1 MINGRN
7 LCNSIITPPGG
18 IGTRALENAQTDL
31 IESIVFFKSASCSS
45 PPLAVINLSKKR
57 R

>member
-18 IGTRALENAQTDL
+18 IGTRALENAQIDL
-31 IESIVFFKSASCSS
+31 IECQLHPSNL
-45 PPLAVINLSKKR
+45 LAALR
-57 R
+57 HL